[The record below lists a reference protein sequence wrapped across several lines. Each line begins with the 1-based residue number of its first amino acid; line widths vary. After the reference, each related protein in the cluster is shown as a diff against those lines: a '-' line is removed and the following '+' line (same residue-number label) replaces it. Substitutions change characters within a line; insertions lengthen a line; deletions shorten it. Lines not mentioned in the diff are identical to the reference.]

1 MMPEQSKQR
10 HVCSHEWR
18 HQIFESGSITACS
31 TKKLL
36 QCLGSVV
43 CACENATDGRC
54 IGHAQENAAMKE
66 FTRCVFEDAFQ
77 P

>member
-1 MMPEQSKQR
+1 M
-10 HVCSHEWR
+10 
-18 HQIFESGSITACS
+18 
-31 TKKLL
+31 KKLL
-36 QCLGSVV
+36 HCLGSVV
-43 CACENATDGRC
+43 CACENATDEGRR